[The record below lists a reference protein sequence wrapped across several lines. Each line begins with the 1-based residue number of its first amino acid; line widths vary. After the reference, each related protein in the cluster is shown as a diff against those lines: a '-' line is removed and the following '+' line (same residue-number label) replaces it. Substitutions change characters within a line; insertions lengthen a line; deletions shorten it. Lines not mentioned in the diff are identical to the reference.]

1 MSHLRELD
9 LYISR
14 LIGNYSDAVEA
25 KGTLKWLFTSGTP
38 GLMPDG
44 TLPPDIEGQTRQAWD
59 NIFAALEAAG
69 MKPSDIIKVTT
80 TVVHEED
87 IPVTVKVRHE
97 LLGEKR
103 PALMLSVVKQMM
115 RPTFL
120 VELEIIAA
128 APGG

>member
-1 MSHLRELD
+1 MSHLKELD
-9 LYISR
+9 LYVSR

-25 KGTLKWLFTSGTP
+25 KGMLKWLFSSGTP

-44 TLPPDIEGQTRQAWD
+44 TLPPDIEGQTRQAWA

-80 TVVHEED
+80 TVVREED
-87 IPVTVKVRHE
+87 IPMTVTVRHE

-103 PALMLSVVKQMM
+103 PALMLSVVKQLM
-115 RPTFL
+115 RPSFL

-128 APGG
+128 APVG